1 MLILRLQC
9 YSAASFF
16 CIASNIR
23 FAIAIESNGGTALP
37 ISNLQLSQNS
47 IEQEYL
53 NYKEELDSF
62 DSHAHY
68 LSNENLEKLILFINR
83 KSKTYAELK
92 AEVSILNDATLQLYL
107 SNTPKKKV
115 EPPFYSIDRISAI
128 SNTTSLIHSYFKL
141 VTIPKDFFAP
151 YYFDD
156 SDEFQ
161 LTVSGLNFLHQLE
174 KENHALQLAEE
185 SLRISKE
192 SAKYGKFAAWL
203 AGIGIFTTII
213 IAILTFIFS

>member
-1 MLILRLQC
+1 M
-9 YSAASFF
+9 
-16 CIASNIR
+16 
-23 FAIAIESNGGTALP
+23 T
-37 ISNLQLSQNS
+37 
-47 IEQEYL
+47 
-53 NYKEELDSF
+53 
-62 DSHAHY
+62 
-68 LSNENLEKLILFINR
+68 
-83 KSKTYAELK
+83 
-92 AEVSILNDATLQLYL
+92 
-107 SNTPKKKV
+107 
-115 EPPFYSIDRISAI
+115 PPFYSIDCISAI

-141 VTIPKDFFAP
+141 VTIPKKFFAP

-213 IAILTFIFS
+213 IAILSFIFS

>member
-1 MLILRLQC
+1 MKPTNDLFKKSEAI
-9 YSAASFF
+9 
-16 CIASNIR
+16 SN
-23 FAIAIESNGGTALP
+23 AIQKNIGIMKALP
-37 ISNLQLSQNS
+37 ISNFQLSQKS

-68 LSNENLEKLILFINR
+68 LTNENLEKLILFINR

-128 SNTTSLIHSYFKL
+128 SNTTSLIQSYFKL

>member
-1 MLILRLQC
+1 MKPTSDLLKKSEAI
-9 YSAASFF
+9 
-16 CIASNIR
+16 SN
-23 FAIAIESNGGTALP
+23 AIQKNIGIMNALP
-37 ISNLQLSQNS
+37 ISNFQLSQKS

-62 DSHAHY
+62 DLHAHY
-68 LSNENLEKLILFINR
+68 LTNENLEKLILFINR

-128 SNTTSLIHSYFKL
+128 SNTTSLIQSYFKL

-151 YYFDD
+151 YCFDD

-174 KENHALQLAEE
+174 KENHTLQLAEE